1 MKENPL
7 PEIGAG
13 AAAAAAPNVNPPA
26 GTLPAPKGTPKA
38 PKELGAAVSLSDG
51 SRSGAPNEKPRV
63 PVAVAV
69 AVAVVVAVAAAA
81 AAPLLMRNGPPLLP
95 REGVEGAEGA
105 EDDDAVG
112 GAKYTSETEPSQSIL
127 IRCILRHVGQGSSL
141 VTCWSVRALDKS
153 RSDTFPLHV

>member
-7 PEIGAG
+7 PETGAG
-13 AAAAAAPNVNPPA
+13 AAAAAVPNVNPPA

-38 PKELGAAVSLSDG
+38 PKELGAAVALSDG
-51 SRSGAPNEKPRV
+51 SPKSRVPVLVLVRV
-63 PVAVAV
+63 PVAV
-69 AVAVVVAVAAAA
+69 VVVAA
-81 AAPLLMRNGPPLLP
+81 AAPLLTRNGPPLLP
-95 REGVEGAEGA
+95 REGVEGAEDA
-105 EDDDAVG
+105 EDGDAVG
-112 GAKYTSETEPSQSIL
+112 GAKYTSETEPSRSIL